1 MKHYKLLEN
10 LEIEKMFQDLMSE
23 KLSQLASSANGSGTL
38 SNCTNYDMVK
48 NLTTSFFS
56 KFSPYEN

>member
-1 MKHYKLLEN
+1 MKHYRVLEN
-10 LEIEKMFQDLMSE
+10 LEIEKMFQDLMME

-38 SNCTNYDMVK
+38 NNCSNYDMVK

-56 KFSPYEN
+56 KYSLAK